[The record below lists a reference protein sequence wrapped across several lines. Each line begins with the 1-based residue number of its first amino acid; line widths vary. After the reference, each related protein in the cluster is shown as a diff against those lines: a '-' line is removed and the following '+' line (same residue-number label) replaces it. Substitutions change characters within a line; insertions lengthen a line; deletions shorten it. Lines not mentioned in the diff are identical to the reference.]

1 MKQVDNA
8 INAFLGDVLRI
19 EAYGASWGIN
29 PVAQITLPDCL
40 PHSIPVP
47 FCPTTPAPV
56 DHEYPDRWI
65 WIVLLNPDAPDLSAP
80 LLDKGYYFSGN
91 YDEVINNDITVA
103 RMGLKETPGVPG
115 KKGVLNPLVLICGEF
130 GSPGEPPLSLPLQLT
145 SLLTECNFDLA
156 ANLYKLLTIVGIRNQ
171 AAAAV
176 VTAGVPAARTLYR
189 TSAAVQV
196 FSNTLTLADSLGELI
211 SS

>member
-1 MKQVDNA
+1 M
-8 INAFLGDVLRI
+8 
-19 EAYGASWGIN
+19 
-29 PVAQITLPDCL
+29 
-40 PHSIPVP
+40 
-47 FCPTTPAPV
+47 
-56 DHEYPDRWI
+56 
-65 WIVLLNPDAPDLSAP
+65 
-80 LLDKGYYFSGN
+80 
-91 YDEVINNDITVA
+91 
-103 RMGLKETPGVPG
+103 
-115 KKGVLNPLVLICGEF
+115 
-130 GSPGEPPLSLPLQLT
+130 PLQLT

-156 ANLYKLLTIVGIRNQ
+156 ANLYKLLTIVGIPNQ